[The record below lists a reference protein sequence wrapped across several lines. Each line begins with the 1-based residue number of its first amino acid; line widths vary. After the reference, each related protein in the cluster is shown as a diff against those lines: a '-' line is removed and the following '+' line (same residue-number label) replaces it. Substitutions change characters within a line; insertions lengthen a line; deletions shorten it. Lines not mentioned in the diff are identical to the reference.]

1 MLINERANC
10 NLQNVSGQTPLD
22 LACEH
27 GNSEVSMLMPLHF
40 TCKINCLYKIVS
52 LLLNT
57 GQCVPKISGLQ
68 TPVHLAA
75 KQGHVQCLR

>member
-1 MLINERANC
+1 MYETYFN
-10 NLQNVSGQTPLD
+10 
-22 LACEH
+22 
-27 GNSEVSMLMPLHF
+27 
-40 TCKINCLYKIVS
+40 KIVN

-75 KQGHVQCLR
+75 KQGHVHCLR

>member
-1 MLINERANC
+1 MQVVN
-10 NLQNVSGQTPLD
+10 
-22 LACEH
+22 
-27 GNSEVSMLMPLHF
+27 
-40 TCKINCLYKIVS
+40 

-75 KQGHVQCLR
+75 KQGHVNCLRYTKFPLMSLLFSVLIGYWSVTATVLIQTVLMVPHYMKLPSMAKLKQ